1 MRIFISHSSRD
12 EDTARL
18 LINLL
23 QNALQNLNK
32 DDILCTSVEG
42 LGLPVGNDPDATI
55 RNAIKEAD
63 LLIGLI
69 TPNAIKSTYVLF
81 ELGGRW
87 LIDKPMFPL
96 LACGA
101 GLEDLHGPLTRI
113 QILDCA
119 NEPNVQ
125 DFIRRAADVLNLTAA
140 SPATYHHEIREF
152 IDAALNTQQK
162 EPPSSIDPSLQ
173 LHPAYDLSPLTKQ
186 LLVDASTPGGPNT
199 GQITISRTIAHT
211 VITTD
216 IRSQEM
222 HNENPTATSMWQTAI
237 EELTTNQLVTA
248 TPSPP
253 VLGPRIRTYALTQKG
268 FEFAHVLRP
277 TMQ

>member
-23 QNALQNLNK
+23 CNALRNLNK
-32 DDILCTSVEG
+32 DEILCTSVDGHRLTIGE
-42 LGLPVGNDPDATI
+42 DADETI
-55 RNAIKEAD
+55 RHAISEAQ

-69 TPNAIKSTYVLF
+69 TPSAIKSAYVLF

-87 LIDKPMFPL
+87 LIRKPMYPL

-101 GLEDLHGPLTRI
+101 ELQHLQGPLTRI
-113 QILDCA
+113 QTSNCS
-119 NEPNVQ
+119 NEAEVR
-125 DFIRRAADVLNLTAA
+125 DFIRHTAKTLKLTPS
-140 SPATYHHEIREF
+140 SPATYDKEIHEF
-152 IDAALNTQQK
+152 IDAASESQPT
-162 EPPSSIDPSLQ
+162 ETPSSSHPPIQ
-173 LHPAYDLSPLTKQ
+173 RHPAYDLSPLTKQ

-199 GQITISRTIAHT
+199 GQIEISQTIAHT
-211 VITTD
+211 ILETD
-216 IRSQEM
+216 ISSHEM
-222 HNENPTATSMWQTAI
+222 HNNNPAATSIWQNAI
-237 EELTTNQLVTA
+237 EELTTNQLIIE
-248 TPSPP
+248 TPSLS
-253 VLGPRIRTYALTQKG
+253 LGPRIHTYALTQKG